1 MKAEQPGVGVTDNE
15 APEEKS
21 AGECVRQGRCC
32 PVRLLIMGEGVDKG
46 LKDDDAAEPAMDQV
60 VSIKRNAQ
68 KGNER
73 IVSPSE
79 KEKRD
84 LLGRS

>member
-1 MKAEQPGVGVTDNE
+1 
-15 APEEKS
+15 
-21 AGECVRQGRCC
+21 
-32 PVRLLIMGEGVDKG
+32 MGEGVDKG

-68 KGNER
+68 KGDER

-79 KEKRD
+79 EEKRD
-84 LLGRS
+84 LLGRSQGVKSATETETCLAYYRKKVNIPC